1 MRERGPPA
9 RLGVHPDGP
18 LARIPSRENEKTGR
32 NELTQLEEVTTAPG
46 SRAGSALA
54 RLRATKDAPLSRDV
68 ALLAARVALA
78 WIFVYHGA
86 ATLFGAFGGTG
97 IHPQAVYFAHV
108 AHLRPGTFFA
118 VLGGIIEC
126 FGGAAV
132 GLGVLGRL
140 AAAALF
146 GDMVI
151 AMITV
156 TFGHGITGNSAGS
169 GYELNVALAALALV
183 VAIMGTGRFSL
194 DVFLGHLIKREEPAM
209 PRPPG

>member
-1 MRERGPPA
+1 MTAISTRIVRA
-9 RLGVHPDGP
+9 NQKLRSTRDTL
-18 LARIPSRENEKTGR
+18 LA
-32 NELTQLEEVTTAPG
+32 
-46 SRAGSALA
+46 
-54 RLRATKDAPLSRDV
+54 RDV
-68 ALLAARVALA
+68 ALLGARVGLG

-86 ATLFGAFGGTG
+86 GTLFGAFGGSG

-132 GLGVLGRL
+132 ALGILGRL
-140 AAAALF
+140 AALGLV

-156 TFGHGITGNSAGS
+156 TFGNGIIGDASGS
-169 GYELNVALAALALV
+169 GYELNIALAALALV
-183 VAIMGTGRFSL
+183 IAILGTGRFSL
-194 DVFLGHLIKREEPAM
+194 DQALRAFLVKGSQAP
-209 PRPPG
+209 

>member
-1 MRERGPPA
+1 MREA
-9 RLGVHPDGP
+9 R
-18 LARIPSRENEKTGR
+18 T
-32 NELTQLEEVTTAPG
+32 
-46 SRAGSALA
+46 
-54 RLRATKDAPLSRDV
+54 SRDI
-68 ALLAARVALA
+68 ALLVARVGLA
-78 WIFVYHGA
+78 WIFIYHGA
-86 ATLFGAFGGTG
+86 ATLFGGFGGSG

-108 AHLRPGTFFA
+108 AHLQPGTFFA

-140 AAAALF
+140 AALGLV

-156 TFGHGITGNSAGS
+156 TFGHGIVGNNAGS

-183 VAIMGTGRFSL
+183 VAIMGTGRISVDAL
-194 DVFLGHLIKREEPAM
+194 LRHLFTAQGR
-209 PRPPG
+209 RVTLQTS

>member
-1 MRERGPPA
+1 MTVA
-9 RLGVHPDGP
+9 
-18 LARIPSRENEKTGR
+18 
-32 NELTQLEEVTTAPG
+32 G
-46 SRAGSALA
+46 SRVRGVRAL
-54 RLRATKDAPLSRDV
+54 LGATKDAATSRDV
-68 ALLAARVALA
+68 ALLAARVGLA

-86 ATLFGAFGGTG
+86 GTLFGAFGGSG

-132 GLGVLGRL
+132 GVGLLGRL
-140 AAAALF
+140 AALGLV

-156 TFGHGITGNSAGS
+156 TFAQGIIGDSTGS

-183 VAIMGTGRFSL
+183 IAIMGTGRLSL
-194 DVFLGHLIKREEPAM
+194 DALLRRVVTKRAPVM
-209 PRPPG
+209 PRLPG

>member
-1 MRERGPPA
+1 VTAISTRIVRA
-9 RLGVHPDGP
+9 NQKLRSTRDTL
-18 LARIPSRENEKTGR
+18 LA
-32 NELTQLEEVTTAPG
+32 
-46 SRAGSALA
+46 
-54 RLRATKDAPLSRDV
+54 RDV
-68 ALLAARVALA
+68 ALLGARVGLG

-86 ATLFGAFGGTG
+86 GTLFGAFGGSG

-132 GLGVLGRL
+132 ALGILGRL
-140 AAAALF
+140 AALGLV

-156 TFGHGITGNSAGS
+156 TFGNGIIGDASGS
-169 GYELNVALAALALV
+169 GYELNIALAALALV
-183 VAIMGTGRFSL
+183 IAILGTGRFSL
-194 DVFLGHLIKREEPAM
+194 DQALRALLVKGSQAP
-209 PRPPG
+209 

>member
-1 MRERGPPA
+1 M
-9 RLGVHPDGP
+9 
-18 LARIPSRENEKTGR
+18 
-32 NELTQLEEVTTAPG
+32 TQLEEVTTAPE
-46 SRAGSALA
+46 SRAGHTLA
-54 RLRATKDAPLSRDV
+54 RLRATRDAPVSRDI

-86 ATLFGAFGGTG
+86 GTLFGAFGGTG
-97 IHPQAVYFAHV
+97 VHPQAVYFAHT

-132 GLGVLGRL
+132 GLGILGRL
-140 AAAALF
+140 AAVGLF

-156 TFGHGITGNSAGS
+156 TFGHGIIGNASGS
-169 GYELNVALAALALV
+169 GYELNLALAALALV
-183 VAIMGTGRFSL
+183 VALMGTGRFSL
-194 DVFLGHLIKREEPAM
+194 DVFLRNLIKKERSAT
-209 PRPPG
+209 PRLPG

>member
-1 MRERGPPA
+1 M
-9 RLGVHPDGP
+9 
-18 LARIPSRENEKTGR
+18 
-32 NELTQLEEVTTAPG
+32 TAPG
-46 SRAGSALA
+46 SLAGHALA
-54 RLRATKDAPLSRDV
+54 MLRTTRDASASRDI
-68 ALLAARVALA
+68 ALFAARVGLA

-86 ATLFGAFGGTG
+86 GTLFGAFGGSG
-97 IHPQAVYFAHV
+97 VHPQAVYFAHV

-118 VLGGIIEC
+118 VLGGIVEC

-132 GLGVLGRL
+132 GVGILGRL
-140 AAAALF
+140 AAVGLV

-156 TFGHGITGNSAGS
+156 TFGHGIIGNSTGS

-194 DVFLGHLIKREEPAM
+194 DVLVRSLIKREAPAT
-209 PRPPG
+209 PRLPG